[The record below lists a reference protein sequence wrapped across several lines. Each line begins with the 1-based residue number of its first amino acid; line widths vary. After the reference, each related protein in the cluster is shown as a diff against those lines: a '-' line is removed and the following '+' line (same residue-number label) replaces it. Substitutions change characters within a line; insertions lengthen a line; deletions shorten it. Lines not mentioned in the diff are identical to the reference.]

1 MAELTEVRVPDIGDF
16 SDVPVIEILVG
27 VGDRIH
33 AEDPLVTLESDKAS
47 MDVTAPEAGV
57 VREIVVAVGDN
68 VSEGSVLLRIA
79 TGDDGAAAGGDHPS
93 ASIGDSETA
102 DVALAGFAAGAEVA
116 GGTPP
121 AGASGPG
128 AGDAAPADPAGAAA
142 EAASRESS
150 GIVEVRV
157 PDIGDF
163 SEVPV
168 IEVLVGAGDRI
179 RPEDPL
185 VTLESDKA
193 TMDVPSPV
201 AGRVA
206 GIVLSAGD
214 LVSEGALILT
224 VEPAG
229 PAEAVTPAEPA
240 RSGASAEATESA
252 DKAPAQAPDATA
264 HGPDPSRADPVAAT
278 ASGRTPDAPVD
289 ADPIGE
295 AMPGRTSDVPAPG
308 PRETDPIAE
317 AAPGRTPD
325 TLAASVAAAPAPPPG
340 PPGDAA
346 APDPGA
352 ASQPDPRAPRG
363 RPSPTAALESRP
375 EARPVFHATPAMR
388 RYARELG
395 VDLARVKG
403 TGRKGRVLREDVSG
417 FVKSA
422 LSAPPPAAAEGTGI
436 APIPAVDFA
445 KFGEV
450 ETRPLSRI
458 KRISGLHL
466 HRVWVNVPH
475 VTSHDEADVTELEA
489 FRQSI
494 REEAAARGV
503 RITLLAFITKA
514 VAATLAEY
522 PAFNASLGPDGD
534 TLIVK
539 KYVHVG
545 IAVDTP
551 NGLMVPVLRD
561 ADRKGVYDLA
571 REMADLGVRAREGAL
586 KSDEMEGGT
595 FTISSL
601 GGIGGTAFTPIVNA
615 PEVAILGVSRARTA
629 PVWDGSGFAPRLML
643 PLDLSWD
650 HRVVDGAEAARFLA
664 HLARLLGDVRRLLL

>member
-1 MAELTEVRVPDIGDF
+1 MAEPAEIRVPDIGDF
-16 SDVPVIEILVG
+16 SDVPVIE
-27 VGDRIH
+27 
-33 AEDPLVTLESDKAS
+33 
-47 MDVTAPEAGV
+47 
-57 VREIVVAVGDN
+57 
-68 VSEGSVLLRIA
+68 VL
-79 TGDDGAAAGGDHPS
+79 
-93 ASIGDSETA
+93 
-102 DVALAGFAAGAEVA
+102 
-116 GGTPP
+116 
-121 AGASGPG
+121 
-128 AGDAAPADPAGAAA
+128 
-142 EAASRESS
+142 
-150 GIVEVRV
+150 VEV
-157 PDIGDF
+157 
-163 SEVPV
+163 
-168 IEVLVGAGDRI
+168 GDRI
-179 RPEDPL
+179 RPEDPI

-206 GIVLSAGD
+206 GIALSVGD

-224 VEPAG
+224 LDPAG
-229 PAEAVTPAEPA
+229 SVDGATPAESPRA
-240 RSGASAEATESA
+240 GPSAEAAESA
-252 DKAPAQAPDATA
+252 DAAPGQAPDASA
-264 HGPDPSRADPVAAT
+264 SDPDPGQADPIAGTAPGQPPDAPAHAAHHAVPIT
-278 ASGRTPDAPVD
+278 GTTSGRTPDAPD
-289 ADPIGE
+289 A
-295 AMPGRTSDVPAPG
+295 PA
-308 PRETDPIAE
+308 
-317 AAPGRTPD
+317 
-325 TLAASVAAAPAPPPG
+325 VAAPAPSSRTARRCSG
-340 PPGDAA
+340 
-346 APDPGA
+346 
-352 ASQPDPRAPRG
+352 SPRARTRRRQPAGPAR
-363 RPSPTAALESRP
+363 A
-375 EARPVFHATPAMR
+375 ARPAVADRGARKRACSPPVSHATPAMR

-422 LSAPPPAAAEGTGI
+422 LSAPPPAAAKGTGI
-436 APIPAVDFA
+436 PTIPAVDFA

-466 HRVWVNVPH
+466 HRAWVNVPH

-494 REEAAARGV
+494 KAEAAARGV

-522 PAFNASLGPDGD
+522 PAFNASLGPGGD

-571 REMADLGVRAREGAL
+571 REMAELGARAREGAL
-586 KSDEMEGGT
+586 KSDEMKGGT